1 MGMELGVA
9 DALAAEPSAGRIR
22 QRDHRF
28 FTGMALAA
36 LVTILVGFGPTYYLG
51 PLFAARPLTPL
62 VHLHAVVFTLWCLL
76 FLAQTSLI
84 AIHRTDLHRRLG
96 VAGGAL
102 AVIMLVVGYLTA
114 VESARLGNGPPGRDP
129 LAFLAVPLGALPVF
143 GILVGTALWNRRRSE
158 THKRLML
165 LATISLLMAAFA
177 RMRFIGTGG
186 PPVAMS
192 GTFLLVATCWIYDR
206 LAHGRVHPAFLWG
219 GLFVVVMMPVRF
231 LIGTT
236 GPWLAFARWV
246 TGLAP

>member
-1 MGMELGVA
+1 
-9 DALAAEPSAGRIR
+9 
-22 QRDHRF
+22 
-28 FTGMALAA
+28 MALVA

-51 PLFAARPLTPL
+51 PLFAARPVTPL
-62 VHLHAVVFTLWCLL
+62 VHLHALVFTLWSLL
-76 FLAQTSLI
+76 FLAQASLV
-84 AIHRTDLHRRLG
+84 AVHRTDIHRRLG

-114 VESARLGNGPPGRDP
+114 VASARHGVGPPGRNP

-177 RMRFIGTGG
+177 RMRFIGDGG

-192 GTFLLVATCWIYDR
+192 GTFLLVTVCWIYDR
-206 LAHGRVHPAFLWG
+206 IAHGRVHPAFLWG
-219 GLFVVVMMPVRF
+219 GLFVAIMMPVRF
-231 LIGTT
+231 AIGTT

-246 TGLAP
+246 TGLP